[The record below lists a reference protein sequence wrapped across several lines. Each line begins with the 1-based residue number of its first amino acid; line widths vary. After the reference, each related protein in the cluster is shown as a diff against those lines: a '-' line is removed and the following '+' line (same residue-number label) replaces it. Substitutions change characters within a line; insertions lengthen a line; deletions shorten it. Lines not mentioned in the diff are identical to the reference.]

1 MLQHSDFEFGTGLN
15 ISNKD
20 AFVKYLIDVWS
31 KHRTEYIED
40 EEVPD
45 RRDRQPF
52 FSFDGN
58 MATPKNYIGFIQ
70 TEYCNIE
77 IYPKVFK
84 RQYTTNVNKSLF
96 LKHIFFWFDYCRKW
110 KFPFTNVNLDL
121 FNEIEFP
128 ELIINLMASQIL
140 DVISITPISLYQEV
154 EESLTMPRG
163 RINFNRYIS
172 HGLINGN
179 QHILECDYEP
189 LMFDNSLNR
198 VIKYVA
204 RILQNKTKFDDTKL
218 KLNEIIFILDEV
230 EDIACTIKDLD
241 SIKLNSFFTDYQYVI
256 DICRMVLA
264 QQIYSNEH
272 YEQSQWCLLFPME
285 YVFEDF
291 VAGFLETHFSK
302 DWDIKYQ
309 KSEKY
314 FVDEPEKAFQM
325 RHDIYLE
332 AKPPSTRKIII
343 DTKYKIRYPES
354 RNDAKK
360 GIAQSDMYQMTSYA
374 LRRGCNE
381 VLLLYPNHGEAPQPN
396 DFFVVESGFDTKHK
410 INITAAEIP
419 FWSMDSFKQLSESLK
434 LSLEQL
440 LAKPSPKDNKL
451 DY

>member
-1 MLQHSDFEFGTGLN
+1 MQQHSDFEFGTGLN
-15 ISNKD
+15 IGNKD

-31 KHRTEYIED
+31 KHRAEYLED
-40 EEVPD
+40 EEEPD
-45 RRDRQPF
+45 RSDRQPF

-70 TEYCNIE
+70 TETCNIE

-84 RQYTTNVNKSLF
+84 RHNSTNANKILF

-140 DVISITPISLYQEV
+140 DVISNTPISLYQEV

-163 RINFNRYIS
+163 RLNFSRYIS

-189 LMFDNSLNR
+189 LMFDNTLNR
-198 VIKYVA
+198 VVKYVA
-204 RILQNKTKFDDTKL
+204 RILQKKTRFDDTNQ

-230 EDIACTIKDLD
+230 EDIACTIKDLN

-264 QQIYSNEH
+264 QQIYNNEH

-291 VAGFLETHFSK
+291 VAGFLEAHFSER
-302 DWDIKYQ
+302 WVVHFQ
-309 KSEKY
+309 KS
-314 FVDEPEKAFQM
+314 DLNLSCTPPAFQM
-325 RHDIYLE
+325 RHDILITSRSNPE
-332 AKPPSTRKIII
+332 RKIII

-360 GIAQSDMYQMTSYA
+360 GITQSDMYQMTSYA
-374 LRRGCNE
+374 LRRGCSE
-381 VLLLYPNHGEAPQPN
+381 VLLLYPNYSEALQPI
-396 DFFVVESGFDTKHK
+396 DTFVVESGFDANHK

-440 LAKPSPKDNKL
+440 LDWNVSR
-451 DY
+451 